1 MYVERCLSIHLQ
13 LFASI
18 FITNVQQN
26 HSNSIHNIIFYFNS
40 SAKSMFGKKKVFSI
54 SAVCSYTFVVLLDML
69 LLPVQGCM
77 IRIFIINLSGAS

>member
-54 SAVCSYTFVVLLDML
+54 QHKYIYTITLCSERHADDDD
-69 LLPVQGCM
+69 G
-77 IRIFIINLSGAS
+77 